1 MAALWAACASSYEV
15 VARTVQVSSYLYIN
29 YSGHERLSKVGP
41 GLLVNLGCLQIHRQC
56 KG

>member
-1 MAALWAACASSYEV
+1 MAALWAACASSYEF

-41 GLLVNLGCLQIHRQC
+41 GLLVNLGCLRIHRQC